1 MKNVFSV
8 EIFFIIFRETVEA
21 SIIISVILAF
31 LKQGIGRQIKDKA
44 LYRRMVIQ
52 VWAGAIVGLFICLAI
67 GGAFIGV
74 FYSLGRDIWAS
85 AEDLWE
91 GIFSI
96 IATCMI
102 TVMGIAMLRVNKM
115 REKWRIKIAQAL
127 INSSNIDHLPWYK
140 KLDPTLWSK
149 KYAMAVLPLI
159 TTLREG
165 VEAIVF
171 VGGVSL
177 GTPATAFPLAVICG
191 LLCGAGVGLV
201 IYRGGNMMSIQI
213 FLIASTCFIYLIGA
227 GLFSRAIWYFQTYV
241 FSKKAGGD
249 VAEEGSGPGSYKIT
263 QSVWHVNCCNPETD
277 NGWMIFNAIL
287 GWQNS
292 ATYGSVISYNV
303 YWIFVMMIFMFLM
316 YEEKTGHFPF
326 LGKLQKKLKKEMT
339 EAERQELFRN
349 ANKVAEKYNQER
361 SGAGITEEGSSS
373 SIDQD
378 IEKGFSETEK
388 TVGATEHT
396 TQVSSRH

>member
-8 EIFFIIFRETVEA
+8 EIFFIVFRETVEA

-31 LKQGIGRQIKDKA
+31 LKQGLGRQGVDKA
-44 LYRRMVIQ
+44 LYKRMVLQ
-52 VWAGAIVGLFICLAI
+52 VWAGAAVGIFICLAV

-74 FYSLGRDIWAS
+74 FYTLGHDIWAS

-91 GIFSI
+91 GIFAI

-102 TVMGIAMLRVNKM
+102 TVMGVAMLRINKM
-115 REKWRIKIAQAL
+115 REKWRVKIAQAL
-127 INSSNIDHLPWYK
+127 INTTNISHLPWYK
-140 KLDPTLWSK
+140 KLDPSLWSR
-149 KYAMAVLPLI
+149 KYAMAVLPLV

-191 LLCGAGVGLV
+191 LLCGCCVGYV

-227 GLFSRAIWYFQTYV
+227 ALFSRAVWYFQSYE
-241 FSKKAGGD
+241 FNRRAGGD
-249 VAEEGSGPGSYKIT
+249 VSEEGDGPGSYKIT
-263 QSVWHVNCCNPETD
+263 ESVWHVNCCNPETQ
-277 NGWMIFNAIL
+277 NGYMIFNAIL

-292 ATYGSVISYNV
+292 ATYGSVISYNC
-303 YWIFVMMIFMFLM
+303 YWVMVMVIFLLMM
-316 YEEKTGHFPF
+316 YQEKKGHFPLLSRIQSKF
-326 LGKLQKKLKKEMT
+326 EKKMSDE
-339 EAERQELFRN
+339 ERDELFRD
-349 ANKVAEKYNQER
+349 ANRIARQYHNENKDEIAVV
-361 SGAGITEEGSSS
+361 EEGSSS
-373 SIDQD
+373 SISED
-378 IEKGFSETEK
+378 IEKT
-388 TVGATEHT
+388 T
-396 TQVSSRH
+396 TQAHIKA